1 MAKKEITQG
10 DMAKTEKKKGKKKGK
25 KIMNLQIHIIV
36 SFSTHLILLE
46 RFWLYDFNHILKNL
60 QTINY
65 NL

>member
-10 DMAKTEKKKGKKKGK
+10 DMAKTEKKKKRKKKGK

-46 RFWLYDFNHILKNL
+46 RF
-60 QTINY
+60 
-65 NL
+65 

>member
-46 RFWLYDFNHILKNL
+46 RF
-60 QTINY
+60 
-65 NL
+65 